1 LSTLATPT
9 SAGSAGGQQ
18 AEAPSPALAPP
29 PGNPRFPL
37 FDGLRGIAVVGILAY
52 HVFEISAQLGLSVPG
67 KLAEV
72 AGTQAVL
79 WFFAISGFLLY
90 RPYVAARWRGRS
102 GAPVRRYAR
111 RRALRIL
118 PGYWAILTILAIF
131 PGIVGPFSSLG
142 WRYYGYLQ
150 LYSKRTLTGGI
161 PVAWTLCV
169 EVVFYIALPVWA
181 GAVRRLPDRR
191 RLLGEL
197 LPLAAVAGAGAVIQI
212 AAARLDVSHLL
223 GSSLA
228 GQITWIALGMALAA
242 LSVAAQWD
250 PTSWPRVRQLAEHA
264 GLWWAIGIAAFAGQ
278 VALVPGGGV
287 FGLIGALRTPQ
298 PLGQS
303 VLKVGLEV
311 IVTVAFLLPAV
322 FGPTA
327 RGLPRRVLASAPVV
341 WLGVISYSFYLWH
354 FTVIEFIAWS
364 RNPGVF
370 STRGLGL
377 LNHLHTA
384 RTSVL
389 FVASFVATA
398 LLATA
403 SYQFVELP
411 FLRRKG

>member
-1 LSTLATPT
+1 M
-9 SAGSAGGQQ
+9 
-18 AEAPSPALAPP
+18 
-29 PGNPRFPL
+29 
-37 FDGLRGIAVVGILAY
+37 VGILAY

-67 KLAEV
+67 KIAEV

-90 RPYVAARWRGRS
+90 RPYVAARWRGRR
-102 GAPVRRYAR
+102 GPPLRRYAR

-118 PGYWAILTILAIF
+118 PGYWVILTILAIF

-150 LYSKRTLTGGI
+150 LYSNRTLTGGI

-197 LPLAAVAGAGAVIQI
+197 LPLAAVAGAGALIQI
-212 AAARLDVSHLL
+212 AAARLDVSHLM

-242 LSVAAQWD
+242 LSVAAEWD
-250 PTSWPRVRQLAEHA
+250 RTSWPRVRRLAEHA
-264 GLWWAIGIAAFAGQ
+264 GLWWVIGIAAFAGQ

-298 PLGQS
+298 PFGQS
-303 VLKVGLEV
+303 VLKIVLEV

-322 FGPTA
+322 FGPAA

-364 RNPGVF
+364 HNPGVF
-370 STRGLGL
+370 SAQGLGL
-377 LNHLHTA
+377 LDHLHTA

-389 FVASFVATA
+389 FVASFAATA
-398 LLATA
+398 LLAAA